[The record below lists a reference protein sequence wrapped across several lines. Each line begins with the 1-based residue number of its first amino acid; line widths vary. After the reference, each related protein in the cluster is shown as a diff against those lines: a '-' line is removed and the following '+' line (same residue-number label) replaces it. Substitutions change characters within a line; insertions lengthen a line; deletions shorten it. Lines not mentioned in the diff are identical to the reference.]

1 MQERSEEELRITDTE
16 ATTDQISDYYETEE
30 YQQKPSSSEADDG
43 TQAYVENAA
52 PVYQEERNWTKKE
65 LKAQGKN
72 ARNEIRRRNKA
83 VYSGLTF
90 REKIRKRFSKE
101 KVTRFLVGSKDQGG
115 YLRKLITY
123 ALLICIGF
131 VYIYPLLYMIST
143 SFMNRD
149 DLLDSSVKWL
159 PSSLYLQNY
168 VDAAKSM
175 DFWVSLGKGVL
186 IAGLPTICNI
196 CICMMVGYGFARYD
210 FRGKKIL
217 MAILIFSYILPRQ
230 VTMIPTY
237 VLYNNMKI
245 LGTLYSFLLPALFGN
260 GLNAPIFILIFYQ
273 FFKQIPKVLTEAA
286 ALDGAGHFKTF
297 FKIAVPSAIPA
308 IITVLLFSFVWY
320 WNESYL
326 TELYVQ
332 GLSGKSEWTN
342 LVVQL
347 KNFDTS
353 FTTKASVGDTATSLS
368 ESVRMAATTLSII
381 PLLIIYFVLQKYF
394 VESID
399 RSGITGE

>member
-1 MQERSEEELRITDTE
+1 M
-16 ATTDQISDYYETEE
+16 
-30 YQQKPSSSEADDG
+30 K
-43 TQAYVENAA
+43 
-52 PVYQEERNWTKKE
+52 
-65 LKAQGKN
+65 
-72 ARNEIRRRNKA
+72 RRNDA
-83 VYSGLTF
+83 EYDGLSF
-90 REKIRKRFSKE
+90 KEKLKKRFSKE
-101 KVTRFLVGSKDQGG
+101 KVHRFLFGSKEKDGF
-115 YLRKLITY
+115 LKMFAIY

-131 VYIYPLLYMIST
+131 VYIYPLLYMVST

-159 PSSLYLQNY
+159 PSSFYLQNY
-168 VDAAKSM
+168 IDAAKSM
-175 DFWVSLGKGVL
+175 DFWVSLGKGFL

-196 CICMMVGYGFARYD
+196 FICMFVGYGFARYD
-210 FRGKKIL
+210 FRFKKFF
-217 MAILIFSYILPRQ
+217 MVILIFSYILPRQ

-245 LGTLYSFLLPALFGN
+245 LGTIWSFVLPALFGN

-273 FFKQIPKVLTEAA
+273 FFRQIPKVLIEAA

-297 FKIAVPSAIPA
+297 YRIAVPSAIPA

-332 GLSGKSEWTN
+332 GLSGKSIWTN

-353 FTTKASVGDTATSLS
+353 FTSKTATGDTATSLS
-368 ESVRMAATTLSII
+368 ESVRMAATTLSIL
-381 PLLIIYFVLQKYF
+381 PLLLIYFVLQRHF